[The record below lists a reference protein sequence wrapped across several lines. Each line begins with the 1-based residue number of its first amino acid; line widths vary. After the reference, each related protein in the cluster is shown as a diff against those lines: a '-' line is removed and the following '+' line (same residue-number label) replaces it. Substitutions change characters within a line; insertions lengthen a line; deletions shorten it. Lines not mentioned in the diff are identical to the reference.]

1 MGSSSPPSSNCSE
14 KESLGFYSIRE
25 IVAIWADSV
34 EQFILPADRPTDRPA
49 LYYYRGRV
57 PEKIMERFVISH
69 PLCKELFAIV
79 KVLTQAG
86 GWGLVDVLNREHP
99 KRSG

>member
-14 KESLGFYSIRE
+14 KKSPGIYSIRE

-34 EQFILPADRPTDRPA
+34 EQLVRPADRPA

-57 PEKIMERFVISH
+57 PEKIVERFVISH